1 MGFIVDAPV
10 YSNSFVNKRL
20 RSGNIP
26 QVYQELTPGGTPLPQ
41 FLKGDLAY
49 LLLPN
54 IMKEYSN
61 VYVAKHSLFSNVI
74 RSTRTQIEC
83 SFGQLKARWR
93 ILNRPIDVELE
104 FGISMIFCCFVL
116 DNFCEKH
123 KVELNCDMVQLRYL
137 WIKDVKT
144 ASTTMQ

>member
-41 FLKGDLAY
+41 FLKGDPAY
-49 LLLPN
+49 QLLSN

-61 VYVAKHSLFSNVI
+61 VYDAKHSLFNNVI
-74 RSTRTQIEC
+74 RSTRNQIEC

-116 DNFCEKH
+116 HNFCEKH

-144 ASTTMQ
+144 AITTMQ